1 MIQLILYKTDNQYF
15 KLIILRILSKKMIF
29 NKRIIFLF
37 FFLATANMVL
47 AQPIN
52 PVDSIVLT
60 SSKSFAIIAT
70 EVQIDQLGNIY
81 VISAT
86 NSIEKFNQEGVLL
99 TRYSQNTMGQI
110 TQIDVSNPMQILV
123 FYEDFQKVIF
133 LDRNL
138 TYLSKVELQDLGI
151 GWVKKVAMSAD
162 GNIWIY
168 DEITMKLQKYATED
182 SKLLYESVLLSRE
195 SDVPPSANVLIEQN
209 NQIYLG
215 DFRQGIFVFDQFAT
229 SLRFLPIKN
238 LVSFSFW
245 ERWLIYLDDKN
256 VLHGENLL
264 SFKGLERS
272 LPKVEGSFYKVL
284 GNKLVLITSNNVLI
298 QQIGL

>member
-1 MIQLILYKTDNQYF
+1 
-15 KLIILRILSKKMIF
+15 
-29 NKRIIFLF
+29 
-37 FFLATANMVL
+37 
-47 AQPIN
+47 
-52 PVDSIVLT
+52 
-60 SSKSFAIIAT
+60 
-70 EVQIDQLGNIY
+70 
-81 VISAT
+81 
-86 NSIEKFNQEGVLL
+86 
-99 TRYSQNTMGQI
+99 
-110 TQIDVSNPMQILV
+110 MQILV

-138 TYLSKVELQDLGI
+138 TYLSKLELQDFGI
-151 GWVKKVAMSAD
+151 GWVKKVAMSVD
-162 GNIWIY
+162 GNLWIY
-168 DEITMKLQKYATED
+168 DEIALKLQKYATED
-182 SKLLYESVLLSRE
+182 GKLLYESVLLSRE

-272 LPKVEGSFYKVL
+272 LPKVEGGFYKIL
-284 GNKLVLITSNNVLI
+284 GNKLVLISNNKMSI
-298 QQIGL
+298 QQIGF